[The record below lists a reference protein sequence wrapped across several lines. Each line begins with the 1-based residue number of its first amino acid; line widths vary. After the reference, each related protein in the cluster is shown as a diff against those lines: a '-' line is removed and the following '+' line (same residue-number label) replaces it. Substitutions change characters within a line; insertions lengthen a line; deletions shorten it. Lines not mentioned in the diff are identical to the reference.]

1 MLNVFH
7 IILIIYFIKIIIMRI
22 SITVVLL
29 LTVFC
34 SFAQN
39 IQMYVG
45 TYTGTVSKGIYVYR
59 FDAATGKSEV
69 INSTDSS
76 SNPSFLTIS
85 NDHKFLYCVN
95 ETHGDNPGRASAYAL
110 DVTSGKLMLL
120 NSQVTKGDDPCYI
133 SVSKNNK
140 WVITANYSGGNVSV
154 FPVDGA
160 GKLQPVSQLI
170 QDTGSSIHKNQAK
183 PHVHGAV
190 ISKDEKYVFT
200 PDLGIDKIKIYKF
213 KQDQP
218 QPLVPANPS
227 FVSTEPG
234 TGPRHFTFH
243 PNNKYAYLVEELKG
257 SVSAYR
263 YKKGHLKFFQR
274 ITTHADGFTGDAASA
289 DIHVSPDGRFL
300 YASNRGEENDI
311 AIYAIDKK
319 GRLSSI
325 GHQSTGGK
333 TPRNFAI
340 DPTGN
345 YLLVANQN
353 TDNIIIF
360 KRDKA
365 TGLLQKTGEEISVP
379 KPVCI
384 KFISTDNTN

>member
-1 MLNVFH
+1 
-7 IILIIYFIKIIIMRI
+7 MRI
-22 SITVVLL
+22 YVSVVLL
-29 LTVFC
+29 LTGFC

-39 IQMYVG
+39 VQMYIG
-45 TYTGTVSKGIYVYR
+45 TYTGTGSKGIYVYN
-59 FDAATGKSEV
+59 FDAATGKSTFL
-69 INSTDSS
+69 NSTDSS
-76 SNPSFLTIS
+76 SNPSYLTIS
-85 NDHKFLYCVN
+85 NDHKFLYSVN

-110 DVTSGKLMLL
+110 DVNDGKLTLL
-120 NSQVTKGDDPCYI
+120 NSQAVNGDDPCYI
-133 SVSKNNK
+133 NVSQNNK
-140 WVITANYSGGNVSV
+140 WVITGNYSSGNVSV
-154 FPVDGA
+154 FPVDET

-170 QDTGSSIHKNQAK
+170 QDSGSSVHKNQAS

-190 ISKDEKYVFT
+190 FSKDEKYVFT
-200 PDLGIDKIKIYKF
+200 PDLGVDKVMIYKF
-213 KQDQP
+213 KQDQS

-274 ITTHADGFTGDAASA
+274 ITTHANGFSGEAASA
-289 DIHVSPDGRFL
+289 DIHVSPDGKFL
-300 YASNRGEENDI
+300 YASNRGEENNI

-319 GRLSSI
+319 GMLSSV
-325 GHQSTGGK
+325 GHQPTGGK

-340 DPTGN
+340 DPSGN

-353 TDNIIIF
+353 SDNIIVF
-360 KRDKA
+360 KRDIA
-365 TGLLQKTGEEISVP
+365 TGLLQKTGEEISIP

-384 KFISTDNTN
+384 KFITNTNYTN